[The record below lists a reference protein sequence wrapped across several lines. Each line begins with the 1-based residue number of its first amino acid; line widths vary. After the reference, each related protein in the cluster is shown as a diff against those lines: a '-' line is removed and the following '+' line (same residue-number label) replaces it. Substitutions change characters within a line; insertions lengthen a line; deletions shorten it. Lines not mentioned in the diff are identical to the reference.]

1 MYTLKF
7 LILSIS
13 VFHLR
18 SRKDRSLQQR
28 STTNTILEE
37 QENEEEN
44 EGERAATRECKAG
57 ERTSRIK

>member
-28 STTNTILEE
+28 STTNTIEE

>member
-28 STTNTILEE
+28 STTNTIEE

-57 ERTSRIK
+57 ERTSRN